1 MRNISLSTQ
10 MEAFMGTYSFVFQK
24 MFLGTDIPNQV
35 FWNVIPTLMFRKM
48 IPKPMHWNEI
58 PTRVLWNEIPLAHC
72 RNCPMKFQ
80 RKYFGMRFPW
90 PMVGIVHYL

>member
-1 MRNISLSTQ
+1 
-10 MEAFMGTYSFVFQK
+10 

-58 PTRVLWNEIPLAHC
+58 PTRVLWNEIPLAHG
-72 RNCPMKFQ
+72 RNCPLSIILRTAK
-80 RKYFGMRFPW
+80 GAETC
-90 PMVGIVHYL
+90 VT